1 MIIQVRGHPGRPRPG
16 GVSFDGNQF
25 VPDVLCGVTAAA
37 GAHPPHS
44 KLKPWWLFGARV
56 RLFSRWSLVRLD
68 PSSSPSPR
76 SSSHDPSVPAD
87 VPAAPPSSLPSH
99 SVTVSQM
106 SASHSVV
113 FTILL
118 FLSHSSC
125 SIRPLCPSSFAQ
137 RGTQMPRPPPTF
149 PTPTV
154 MSTHLCGG
162 DVWAR
167 HVDTF
172 TNCFHL

>member
-25 VPDVLCGVTAAA
+25 VPDVLCGVAAAA

-44 KLKPWWLFGARV
+44 KLKPWWMFGARV
-56 RLFSRWSLVRLD
+56 RLFSRWSPVRLN

-76 SSSHDPSVPAD
+76 SSSHDPSL
-87 VPAAPPSSLPSH
+87 PAALLMPRPPRCPH
-99 SVTVSQM
+99 TSVTVSQM
-106 SASHSVV
+106 SASHSAV

-118 FLSHSSC
+118 FLSHSCC

-137 RGTQMPRPPPTF
+137 RGAQMPPPPRF
-149 PTPTV
+149 PPPQ
-154 MSTHLCGG
+154 SCRHHLCGG